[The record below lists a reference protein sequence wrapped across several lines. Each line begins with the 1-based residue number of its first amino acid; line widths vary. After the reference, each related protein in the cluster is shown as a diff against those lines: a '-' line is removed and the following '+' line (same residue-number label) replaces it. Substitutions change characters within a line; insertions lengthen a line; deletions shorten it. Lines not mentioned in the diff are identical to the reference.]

1 MTSNQ
6 LQHRNTDMKLIR
18 GPHPFTQPTYTVATI
33 GNFDG
38 IHIGHQ
44 KLIQQLLHISHQC
57 KLPSVLLTFEPH
69 PQDFFSPNAP
79 TPRLMRFR
87 EKWKKLLPYSIDY
100 LYCLRFHA
108 ALANQSPEQFVEKIL
123 VNALH
128 IKAVVIGDDFRFGAK
143 RQGDTALLKTLGEKF
158 GFAVH
163 VLPEV
168 IYQDKRV
175 SSSRVRE
182 ALKQGDFD
190 LVYALTGG
198 AFFLSG
204 KIIGG
209 EKRGRQ
215 LGFPTANIFLHRKQT
230 PLMGIFVA
238 RVFGIAAHPIH
249 GVASIGYRPTFNGKN
264 ILLEV
269 HLFDFNQHIYGQQ
282 VSVEFLKKIRE
293 EEKFNSSTELIQQ
306 MEKDVY
312 MAKDYFK
319 SHSI

>member
-1 MTSNQ
+1 MQ
-6 LQHRNTDMKLIR
+6 LIR
-18 GPHPFTQPTYTVATI
+18 GEYPFKQAIKTVVTI

-44 KLIQQLLHISHQC
+44 KLIQQLLHISRQL

-69 PQDFFSPNAP
+69 PQDFFSPNTP
-79 TPRLMRFR
+79 TPRLMCFR
-87 EKWKKLLPYSIDY
+87 EKWKKLLSYSIDY

-108 ALANQSPEQFVEKIL
+108 ALANQLPEQFVEKIL
-123 VNALH
+123 VKALH
-128 IKAVVIGDDFRFGAK
+128 IKAIVIGDDFRFGAK
-143 RQGDTALLKTLGEKF
+143 RQGDIALLKILGEKF

-168 IYQDKRV
+168 IYQHKRA

-190 LVYALTGG
+190 LVRALTGG

-204 KIIGG
+204 KVMKG

-230 PLMGIFVA
+230 PLMGIFVV
-238 RVFGIAAHPIH
+238 RVFGITVHPIH

-264 ILLEV
+264 VLLEV
-269 HLFDFNQHIYGQQ
+269 HLFDFNQHIYGQH
-282 VSVEFLKKIRE
+282 VSVEFLKKIRD

-306 MEKDVY
+306 MEKDVR
-312 MAKDYFK
+312 MAKDYFTRQPL
-319 SHSI
+319 SNRYT